1 MTGAPQASLEAAT
14 RAEPEPPA
22 HAEWVPPPTAPPK
35 PRAVTNKW
43 LPVEETPPE
52 PETSVAEHPPVL
64 PSQPPATEWRSQEAP
79 TRSFVTPE
87 ESNGAPIAEV
97 GEPEPVGRGPV
108 PGEPRATSGPTS
120 RQRAAVEAYCRELC
134 PRDTASAV
142 AAEALASVADMN
154 DVELLRH
161 TRSAAARYAAKPSRH
176 GWRRVLPS
184 GRDGGCASTPAL
196 LAARAND
203 ELPPPGH
210 GALERHLDSCVI
222 CQAADLRMRRAERA
236 FAGITGTELT
246 AEPALGSG
254 ATVTAPEAAPPPPE
268 EVPTAPEPTPTP
280 REEIPTARDA
290 APTAPTAK
298 WTPPAV
304 VEQRARARAEHEG
317 TTAGGA
323 PPPAAVISPAEA
335 RPPHRRLSSAM
346 VAAGAGAV
354 AAAAIAAALLLS
366 TGSSKHNTVARATTP
381 AAPVTTA
388 VATPHK
394 AQPAA
399 KKPAKKPAPH
409 PAASP
414 APAATPAGAS
424 AAPAS
429 SSSGSQSAA
438 SSSSSASSPSASS
451 SPPASS
457 SAPSSPR
464 ASSPAPSSPPS
475 VSIQQPSL
483 GSANAPQGVGK

>member
-1 MTGAPQASLEAAT
+1 MTAAAQASLEAAT
-14 RAEPEPPA
+14 RAEPKPPEPA
-22 HAEWVPPPTAPPK
+22 DWVPPPAAPPK
-35 PRAVTNKW
+35 PRAVANKW

-52 PETSVAEHPPVL
+52 PETSALEDRPAPP
-64 PSQPPATEWRSQEAP
+64 PQPPATELRHQESP
-79 TRSFVTPE
+79 TQAFVVSE
-87 ESNGAPIAEV
+87 ESNGATVAEV
-97 GEPEPVGRGPV
+97 GEPSREPSIAEVREPEPVERGPV
-108 PGEPRATSGPTS
+108 PSEARATSVSTS

-134 PRDTASAV
+134 PPDAASA
-142 AAEALASVADMN
+142 ATAEALASAADTD
-154 DVELLRH
+154 DVELLRR
-161 TRSAAARYAAKPSRH
+161 TRSVAARYAAKPSRH
-176 GWRRVLPS
+176 GWRRVLP
-184 GRDGGCASTPAL
+184 GERDGGCASTPAL

-210 GALERHLDSCVI
+210 GALERHLHSCLI
-222 CQAADLRMRRAERA
+222 CQAADLRTRRAERA

-246 AEPALGSG
+246 PQEVPA
-254 ATVTAPEAAPPPPE
+254 AREAALTTAAEKWAPP
-268 EVPTAPEPTPTP
+268 T
-280 REEIPTARDA
+280 
-290 APTAPTAK
+290 
-298 WTPPAV
+298 V
-304 VEQRARARAEHEG
+304 VEERARARTAHEG
-317 TTAGGA
+317 TTAAAA
-323 PPPAAVISPAEA
+323 PPRAPVVDRAEA
-335 RPPHRRLSSAM
+335 HRPHRRLPAAV

-381 AAPVTTA
+381 VAPVTTA
-388 VATPHK
+388 VAAPSK

-409 PAASP
+409 PAA
-414 APAATPAGAS
+414 APAATPASAASS

-429 SSSGSQSAA
+429 SSPSSASQSAA

-457 SAPSSPR
+457 SAPSSPP
-464 ASSPAPSSPPS
+464 ASNPAPSSPPS